1 MAVAV
6 ADVQRLKDGTRWML
20 RLDQGEDLFSAIA
33 EFATAESVRAGVV
46 VSGIGM
52 LRRAALGYW
61 NGREYS
67 PRNLDEPHELV
78 ALHGSIAVTD
88 GAPSIHLH
96 AVLADSHHSATAGH
110 LMQGTVGVLAEV
122 YIETFPGRTFGRP
135 IVESLGL
142 RALDLEPPPNP

>member
-1 MAVAV
+1 
-6 ADVQRLKDGTRWML
+6 ML
-20 RLDQGEDLFSAIA
+20 RLDDGQDLFSAIS
-33 EFATAESVRAGVV
+33 EFARAESVRAGVI

-52 LRRAALGYW
+52 LRHAVMGYW

-67 PRNLDEPHELV
+67 PRTLNEPHELV
-78 ALHGSIAVTD
+78 ALHGSIAVAD
-88 GAPSIHLH
+88 RAPSVHLH
-96 AVLADSHHSATAGH
+96 TVLADSHHAATAGH

-122 YIETFPGRTFGRP
+122 YVETFPDHTFGRP